1 MGSIGGPELLLI
13 LVLAFLLFGPRR
25 LPEIGRSLG
34 KMMGE
39 FRRATM
45 EFRTGVEREIEFEK
59 FKETR
64 TTLEEAGREMRAGL
78 TVAPDPPAP
87 LGASPESPGGPDDG
101 AERPGG

>member
-59 FKETR
+59 FKDTR
-64 TTLEEAGREMRAGL
+64 TSLEEAGREMRAGL
-78 TVAPDPPAP
+78 RTLGDPAP
-87 LGASPESPGGPDDG
+87 PPSASGPDDG
-101 AERPGG
+101 AARSGD

>member
-34 KMMGE
+34 KMMAE

-45 EFRTGVEREIEFEK
+45 EFRTGVEREIELEK

-64 TTLEEAGREMRAGL
+64 STLEEAGREMRAGL
-78 TVAPDPPAP
+78 RTLSDPDP
-87 LGASPESPGGPDDG
+87 GPDDG
-101 AERPGG
+101 APRTGD

>member
-34 KMMGE
+34 KMMAE

-59 FKETR
+59 FKETK

-78 TVAPDPPAP
+78 RTLPEPAP
-87 LGASPESPGGPDDG
+87 PPPPPGPDDG
-101 AERPGG
+101 APGTEA

>member
-59 FKETR
+59 FKETK

-78 TVAPDPPAP
+78 QTLSDPATPSPAS
-87 LGASPESPGGPDDG
+87 AREDG
-101 AERPGG
+101 APRTGD

>member
-34 KMMGE
+34 KMMAE

-59 FKETR
+59 FKETK

-78 TVAPDPPAP
+78 RTLSEPAP
-87 LGASPESPGGPDDG
+87 PPPPPGPDDG
-101 AERPGG
+101 APGTEA

>member
-64 TTLEEAGREMRAGL
+64 TTLEEAGREIRAGL
-78 TVAPDPPAP
+78 TPP
-87 LGASPESPGGPDDG
+87 PEPPPQPPPEDGPDRAG
-101 AERPGG
+101 S

>member
-34 KMMGE
+34 RMMAE

-59 FKETR
+59 FRETK
-64 TTLEEAGREMRAGL
+64 TTLEEAGREVRAGL
-78 TVAPDPPAP
+78 RNLSEPAPPPPA
-87 LGASPESPGGPDDG
+87 SGPDDG
-101 AERPGG
+101 ATRSGD

>member
-59 FKETR
+59 FKETK

-78 TVAPDPPAP
+78 RTLPEPVPPP
-87 LGASPESPGGPDDG
+87 PPPGPDDG
-101 AERPGG
+101 APGTEA

>member
-45 EFRTGVEREIEFEK
+45 EFRTGVEREIELEK
-59 FKETR
+59 FNETR
-64 TTLEEAGREMRAGL
+64 TSLQEAGREIRAGL
-78 TVAPDPPAP
+78 TPAADAAPQPPP
-87 LGASPESPGGPDDG
+87 RDDG
-101 AERPGG
+101 AAGRGA

>member
-45 EFRTGVEREIEFEK
+45 EFRTGVEREIELEK
-59 FKETR
+59 FKDTKA
-64 TTLEEAGREMRAGL
+64 TLEETGREMRNPTPGENDGPAG
-78 TVAPDPPAP
+78 P
-87 LGASPESPGGPDDG
+87 GA
-101 AERPGG
+101 

>member
-45 EFRTGVEREIEFEK
+45 EFRTGVEREIELEK
-59 FKETR
+59 FQETK
-64 TTLEEAGREMRAGL
+64 TALHEAGREIRAEL
-78 TVAPDPPAP
+78 NSAADPAP
-87 LGASPESPGGPDDG
+87 PPPPDDG
-101 AERPGG
+101 AAGRGA

>member
-45 EFRTGVEREIEFEK
+45 EFRTGVEREIELEK
-59 FKETR
+59 FTETR
-64 TTLEEAGREMRAGL
+64 NTLEEAGKEMRAGL
-78 TVAPDPPAP
+78 REVDAPPPEP
-87 LGASPESPGGPDDG
+87 RGPDDG
-101 AERPGG
+101 AARPGD

>member
-34 KMMGE
+34 KMMAE

-59 FKETR
+59 FKETK

-78 TVAPDPPAP
+78 RPPDPA
-87 LGASPESPGGPDDG
+87 GPDDG
-101 AERPGG
+101 APRTGD

>member
-59 FKETR
+59 FKETK

-78 TVAPDPPAP
+78 RTLSEPETPPP
-87 LGASPESPGGPDDG
+87 PPTPEDG
-101 AERPGG
+101 APRTGE

>member
-34 KMMGE
+34 KMMAE

-59 FKETR
+59 FKETK

-78 TVAPDPPAP
+78 RTLSEPAP
-87 LGASPESPGGPDDG
+87 PTPPPGPDDG
-101 AERPGG
+101 APGTEG

>member
-13 LVLAFLLFGPRR
+13 LVLAFLLFVPRR

-34 KMMGE
+34 KVMAE

-59 FKETR
+59 FKETK

-78 TVAPDPPAP
+78 RTLSEPAP
-87 LGASPESPGGPDDG
+87 PPPPPGPDDG
-101 AERPGG
+101 APGTEA